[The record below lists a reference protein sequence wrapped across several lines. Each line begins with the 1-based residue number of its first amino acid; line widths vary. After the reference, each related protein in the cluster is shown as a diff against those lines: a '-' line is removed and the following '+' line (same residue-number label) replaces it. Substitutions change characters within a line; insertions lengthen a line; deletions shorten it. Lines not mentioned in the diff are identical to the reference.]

1 MCNVYFFC
9 LIYGFTIKS
18 QFSTSSKV
26 VDANQ
31 QRLSATWLQQ
41 AVFSPVVFLPS
52 SREVKSRLK
61 VLEQILGVQP
71 RCLVSFKSLWIQKGQ
86 IIKVNHSIKF
96 TIKLQMQRFIEA
108 VSFASYLYICPF
120 SSGSPP
126 MCGAFDGFG
135 SIPAEKGI
143 WAWQLWQICGVS
155 RENLGYTDTK
165 QDNTTTTCG
174 ETTDKIQ
181 SVPRANSLIF
191 CEPGC

>member
-1 MCNVYFFC
+1 MYIFLFDLRIHNQVTIQHEFQSSWRQSAAPFCDLAAASSFFAGRFPPFEGS
-9 LIYGFTIKS
+9 LFRAWRSWSRSSGFNP
-18 QFSTSSKV
+18 
-26 VDANQ
+26 D
-31 QRLSATWLQQ
+31 
-41 AVFSPVVFLPS
+41 
-52 SREVKSRLK
+52 
-61 VLEQILGVQP
+61 
-71 RCLVSFKSLWIQKGQ
+71 VSFLSRVCGSKKGQ

-181 SVPRANSLIF
+181 SVPRANSLMF

>member
-1 MCNVYFFC
+1 MCNVHFFC

-52 SREVKSRLK
+52 REVFFAPEGLGADPRGSTPMSRFLK
-61 VLEQILGVQP
+61 
-71 RCLVSFKSLWIQKGQ
+71 KSLWIQKGQ

-108 VSFASYLYICPF
+108 VSFASYLCICPF

-165 QDNTTTTCG
+165 QDNTTTTS
-174 ETTDKIQ
+174 ETTDKLQ

>member
-1 MCNVYFFC
+1 MNP
-9 LIYGFTIKS
+9 IKS

-52 SREVKSRLK
+52 KRGKSFSRLK

-181 SVPRANSLIF
+181 SVPRANSLMF